1 MKIHWLW
8 FVLLTVLTW
17 GAYIPTIHSGQ
28 KGFITADSPM
38 GPMRAFMFVG
48 VAYFLLALIVPG
60 ILVFGMKQEPAIFP
74 VKGMGWSTMAGVLGA
89 IGAIGVILA
98 LTNGG
103 KPYTVP
109 PLVFAGAPIMS
120 VVVAMLLQPPKA
132 LPDWQFFVGIVLA
145 AAGVSIILIYKPT

>member
-60 ILVFGMKQEPAIFP
+60 ILVLGMKQEPAIFP
-74 VKGMGWSTMAGVLGA
+74 MKGMGWSTMAGVLGA

-120 VVVAMLLQPPKA
+120 VVVGIMLDRPQKMPQ
-132 LPDWQFFVGIVLA
+132 WQFYVGIVLA
-145 AAGVSIILIYKPT
+145 AAGVSMILRFRPT

>member
-8 FVLLTVLTW
+8 FVLLTILTW

-28 KGFITADSPM
+28 KGFITPDSPI

-48 VAYFLLALIVPG
+48 VAYFLLAIIVPG
-60 ILVFGMKQEPAIFP
+60 VLVFGMKQEPAIFP
-74 VKGMGWSTMAGVLGA
+74 VKGMGWSTAAGMLGA
-89 IGAIGVILA
+89 IGALGVILA

-120 VVVAMLLQPPKA
+120 VVVGMMLHRPERMPQ
-132 LPDWQFFVGIVLA
+132 WQFYIGIVLA
-145 AAGVSIILIYKPT
+145 AAGVSMILRFRPT